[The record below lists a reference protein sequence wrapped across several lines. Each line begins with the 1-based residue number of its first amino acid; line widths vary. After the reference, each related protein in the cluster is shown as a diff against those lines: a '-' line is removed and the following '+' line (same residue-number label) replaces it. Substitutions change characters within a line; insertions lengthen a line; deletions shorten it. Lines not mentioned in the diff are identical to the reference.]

1 MTAALAYGAIREV
14 DADDAATI
22 QRIARL
28 HIELLG
34 FGPLAAFGPRLVRE
48 FGYRTPM
55 KSGLMKLAVYEA
67 DGDIGGFI
75 AYTADPE
82 ALHSN
87 AVGRSW
93 PRLTVLMLASLIESP
108 RRLRDLARAVRIWRS
123 RAPEPEGGP
132 EGVGEIAAIAA
143 RPEFVDIQFI
153 RRHKVRVSEV
163 LLDHAIAA
171 FRRQRLTR
179 LRGLLHA
186 DNPAPQLMYG
196 RRGARFRHFEQ
207 AGVGMV
213 DATLDLRES
222 GGGSS

>member
-1 MTAALAYGAIREV
+1 MTTALSHGAIREV
-14 DADDAATI
+14 DADDSRTI
-22 QRIARL
+22 GHVARL

-48 FGYRTPM
+48 FGYRLPM
-55 KSGLMKLAVYEA
+55 KNGLLELAVYEA
-67 DGDIGGFI
+67 EGDIGGFV
-75 AYTADPE
+75 AYTADPD
-82 ALHSN
+82 ALHST

-108 RRLRDLARAVRIWRS
+108 RRLHDLARAVRIWRS
-123 RAPEPEGGP
+123 RAPEPEGGTR
-132 EGVGEIAAIAA
+132 GLGEIAAIAA
-143 RPEFVDIQFI
+143 RPEYVGIQFV
-153 RRHKVRVSEV
+153 RQHKLRVSEV

-171 FRRQRLTR
+171 FRRQKLTR

-213 DATLDLRES
+213 DAILDLRDA
-222 GGGSS
+222 

>member
-1 MTAALAYGAIREV
+1 MTTALTYGAIREV
-14 DADDAATI
+14 DADDSVTI
-22 QRIARL
+22 ERVAQL

-48 FGYRTPM
+48 FGYRAPM

-67 DGDIGGFI
+67 DGDIGGFV

-87 AVGRSW
+87 AVGRTW
-93 PRLTVLMLASLIESP
+93 PRLLVLMLASLIESP

-123 RAPEPEGGP
+123 RAPEPEGGS
-132 EGVGEIAAIAA
+132 EGLGEIAAIAA
-143 RPEFVDIQFI
+143 RPEVVNIQFV
-153 RRHKVRVSEV
+153 RQHKLRVSEA

-171 FRRQRLTR
+171 FRRQHLTR

-186 DNPAPQLMYG
+186 DNPAPQLLYG
-196 RRGARFRHFEQ
+196 RHGARFRHFEQ

-213 DATLDLRES
+213 DAILDLRT
-222 GGGSS
+222 G